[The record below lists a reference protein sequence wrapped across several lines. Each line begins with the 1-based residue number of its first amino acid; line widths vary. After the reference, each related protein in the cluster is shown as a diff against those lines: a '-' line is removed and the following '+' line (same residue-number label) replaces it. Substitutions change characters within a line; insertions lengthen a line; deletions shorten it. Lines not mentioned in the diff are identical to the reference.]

1 MDSTKFGLHFIF
13 EHSSC
18 KIIVLKRSV
27 QIQNKLSLQK
37 TFHRLDK
44 DILFDLLKRDD
55 LQGEEIDAW
64 DCLIKWGIE
73 QTPGLG
79 SKNSDRAKWNQ
90 ENFEALKETLNLFIP
105 LIRFSEIS
113 RANFFDKVR
122 PYKAVFP
129 HHIYEDVVEFYYKET
144 LPKTTL
150 PPRVGKIQIESK
162 LIKPK
167 TRQYNC

>member
-1 MDSTKFGLHFIF
+1 
-13 EHSSC
+13 
-18 KIIVLKRSV
+18 
-27 QIQNKLSLQK
+27 
-37 TFHRLDK
+37 
-44 DILFDLLKRDD
+44 LLKRDD
-55 LQGEEIDAW
+55 LQVEEIDVW

-79 SKNSDRAKWNQ
+79 SKNSDKAKWNQ
-90 ENFEALKETLNLFIP
+90 ENFEDLEKTLSQFIP
-105 LIRFSEIS
+105 LIRFEEIS
-113 RANFFDKVR
+113 RADFFNRVR
-122 PYKAVFP
+122 LYKAVFP

-150 PPRVGKIQIESK
+150 SPQVGKIQIESK

>member
-1 MDSTKFGLHFIF
+1 MLYLTLLAVRN
-13 EHSSC
+13 C
-18 KIIVLKRSV
+18 KIIVLNQSV
-27 QIQNKLSLQK
+27 RTQNHLSLRK
-37 TFHRLDK
+37 TFHH
-44 DILFDLLKRDD
+44 ILFGLLKRDD
-55 LQGEEIDAW
+55 LQVEEIDVW

-79 SKNSDRAKWNQ
+79 SKNSDKAKWNQ
-90 ENFEALKETLNLFIP
+90 ENFEDLEKTLSQFIP
-105 LIRFSEIS
+105 LIRFEEIS
-113 RANFFDKVR
+113 RADFFNRVR
-122 PYKAVFP
+122 LYKAVFP

-150 PPRVGKIQIESK
+150 SPQVGKIQIESK